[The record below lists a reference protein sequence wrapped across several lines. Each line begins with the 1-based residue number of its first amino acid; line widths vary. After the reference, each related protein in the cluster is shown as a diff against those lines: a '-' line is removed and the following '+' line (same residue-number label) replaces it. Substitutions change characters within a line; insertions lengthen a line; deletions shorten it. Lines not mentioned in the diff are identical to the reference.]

1 MLPLQIIRHNHQ
13 VPIYHLH
20 VGEPVP
26 LRLDVE
32 QHPVHRPVE
41 GGPAA
46 EEDGQDQVGEQGG
59 EVHSLP
65 EGLDAAEQGLERL
78 FKFKLNII
86 ILWKKWENIVLH
98 LNYVLMKNSLGNCCF
113 LPGIRWSRRRRGTP
127 PVQVGRSRSRRC
139 RRRCPACACCFRN
152 IIQFKNIYL
161 GNSCA
166 NRLTRNIPVRR
177 RHRWSCARR
186 SSC

>member
-1 MLPLQIIRHNHQ
+1 MFKFQIS
-13 VPIYHLH
+13 HLH

-41 GGPAA
+41 GGAAA
-46 EEDGQDQVGEQGG
+46 EEDGQDEVGEQGG

-65 EGLDAAEQGLERL
+65 EGLDASEQGLGRK
-78 FKFKLNII
+78 FKFKIKYNYFM
-86 ILWKKWENIVLH
+86 KKNWENIVLH
-98 LNYVLMKNSLGNCCF
+98 SNHVLIKNSLGNCCF
-113 LPGIRWSRRRRGTP
+113 LPGIRWSRLRRGTP

-152 IIQFKNIYL
+152 II
-161 GNSCA
+161 
-166 NRLTRNIPVRR
+166 
-177 RHRWSCARR
+177 
-186 SSC
+186 